1 MTRPLFR
8 GHSSQKGLCRV
19 PRGASLSQKAGPP
32 RRSVS
37 KKSSIQTHPV
47 CRWMAS
53 PPALRGC
60 PKGGPPELATSEF
73 GCAVDKGQEDQPT
86 IPSGGAGRCGT
97 ARTRCRSQL
106 LPGACVLHTQ
116 NRERHHARGTVER
129 IKQRR
134 QPGIMFC
141 SPSGPAS
148 WSEGPRQAQSQ
159 RSVHSPPSRCL
170 VPVCLFR
177 RAAFPRCSRR
187 CPHINRRR

>member
-1 MTRPLFR
+1 MR
-8 GHSSQKGLCRV
+8 S
-19 PRGASLSQKAGPP
+19 
-32 RRSVS
+32 RRSG
-37 KKSSIQTHPV
+37 SSIQTHPV

-73 GCAVDKGQEDQPT
+73 GCAVYKGDEDQSK

-97 ARTRCRSQL
+97 VRTRCRSQL
-106 LPGACVLHTQ
+106 LPVACALHTQ
-116 NRERHHARGTVER
+116 NREWHHARGTVER

-141 SPSGPAS
+141 SPSGPAF

-159 RSVHSPPSRCL
+159 RSVHSPPSRLPCAGLSFSPCCL
-170 VPVCLFR
+170 
-177 RAAFPRCSRR
+177 PRCSRR
-187 CPHINRRR
+187 CSAHQSA